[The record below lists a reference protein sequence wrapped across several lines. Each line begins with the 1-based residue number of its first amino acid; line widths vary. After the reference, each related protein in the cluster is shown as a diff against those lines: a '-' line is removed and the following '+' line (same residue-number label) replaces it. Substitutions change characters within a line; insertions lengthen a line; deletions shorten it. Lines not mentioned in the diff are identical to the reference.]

1 MLLMWTEFA
10 CRAVR
15 GGALHRGE
23 TMIALYLLLLAL
35 PLAAQNTPEPAVAS
49 EPSQATPDGV
59 EHLEQTPLFQADVV
73 SRTVKAINYQYQQ
86 GATKID
92 FVGSP
97 AMPRAGGQA
106 KVEGKRGYYE
116 IEAELR
122 GLEPPRRFGSEY
134 LTYVL
139 WSISPEGRASN
150 LGEVL
155 TDDSGRAKLNVT
167 SELQTFGLIVTAEP
181 YFAVRQPSDVIVL
194 ENELRKDTKGR
205 VHFIESKT
213 ELLERGEY
221 QPLANPLALSLD
233 LENAPLEIYEARNAI
248 AIARSLRAEEY
259 AGDTFA
265 KAMASLDMAE
275 QTLQR
280 LGGRNK
286 NNRREVARVAR
297 QTVQFAEDAREL
309 AVRRREQE
317 RIETER
323 RLAAEREA
331 AAKAAAEESAR
342 RRAEAEQ
349 RQKAEEEA
357 RLRAEKD
364 KLEAERRSLEA
375 EQKRLQAELAA
386 AQAAAAKA
394 EADAARASAQAEQQ
408 KAVQAAQEAD
418 RLRWQAEQEKLAL
431 RRRLLEQFSM
441 VLDARDTERGLVVNI
456 GDVLFASGSAT
467 LRPEAREKLARFSGI
482 VLAYPDLRLEAEGHT
497 DNVGSLDLNQKLS
510 EDRAEAV
517 REYLIS
523 QGVPSGSVTARG
535 MNFSAPVADNDT
547 AAGRGRNRR
556 VEIIISGEI
565 IGSEVS
571 SAFSNP

>member
-1 MLLMWTEFA
+1 
-10 CRAVR
+10 
-15 GGALHRGE
+15 
-23 TMIALYLLLLAL
+23 MIAPYLLLLVL
-35 PLAAQNTPEPAVAS
+35 PFAVQAAAQTPAEPPAS
-49 EPSQATPDGV
+49 SESPQATSDQV
-59 EHLEQTPLFQADVV
+59 EQLEQTPLFQADVV
-73 SRTVKAINYQYQQ
+73 ARTVKAINYQYQR

-116 IEAELR
+116 IEAEFH
-122 GLEPPRRFGSEY
+122 GLEPPARFGSEY

-155 TDDSGRAKLNVT
+155 IDDKGRAKLNVT
-167 SELQTFGLIVTAEP
+167 SELQIFGLIITAEP

-194 ENELRKDTKGR
+194 ENELRADTKGN

-213 ELLERGEY
+213 ELLQRGQY

-233 LENAPLEIYEARNAI
+233 LKNAPLEIYEARNAI
-248 AIARSLRAEEY
+248 AIAKSLHADEY

-265 KAMASLDMAE
+265 KATASLDMAE

-280 LGGRNK
+280 LGGRNR

-297 QTVQFAEDAREL
+297 QTVQVAEDAREL
-309 AVRRREQE
+309 AVRRQEQE
-317 RIETER
+317 RLETER
-323 RLAAEREA
+323 RQAAEREA
-331 AAKAAAEESAR
+331 AAKAAAEEASRQRVA
-342 RRAEAEQ
+342 AEQ
-349 RQKAEEEA
+349 RQKAEEAA
-357 RLRAEKD
+357 RQQAEKD
-364 KLEAERRSLEA
+364 KQEAERRSMEA

-386 AQAAAAKA
+386 AQAATAKA
-394 EADAARASAQAEQQ
+394 EAEAARAAAQAEQQ
-408 KAVQAAQEAD
+408 KAVQATQEAE

-431 RRRLLEQFSM
+431 RRRLLEQFSL

-456 GDVLFASGSAT
+456 GDVLFASGSST

-482 VLAYPDLRLEAEGHT
+482 VLAYPDLRLQTEGHT
-497 DNVGSLDLNQKLS
+497 DNVGSLELNQKLS
-510 EDRAEAV
+510 EERANAV
-517 REYLIS
+517 RDYLIS
-523 QGVPSGSVTARG
+523 QGVPSESISSRG
-535 MNFSAPVADNDT
+535 MNFANPVADNDT
-547 AAGRGRNRR
+547 AAGRSKNRR

-571 SAFSNP
+571 TAFGNQQQ

>member
-1 MLLMWTEFA
+1 
-10 CRAVR
+10 
-15 GGALHRGE
+15 
-23 TMIALYLLLLAL
+23 MIALFLLLLAV
-35 PLAAQNTPEPAVAS
+35 PLAAQTAAQNAAESPESTAAPQAAS
-49 EPSQATPDGV
+49 NEV
-59 EHLEQTPLFQADVV
+59 EQLDETPLFQADVV
-73 SRTVKAINYQYQQ
+73 SRTVKAINYQYQR

-92 FVGSP
+92 FGGSS

-116 IEAELR
+116 IEAEFY
-122 GLEPPRRFGSEY
+122 GLEPPRQFGSEY

-139 WSISPEGRASN
+139 WSISPEGRAGN

-155 TDDSGRAKLNVT
+155 IDGSGRAKLNVT
-167 SELQTFGLIVTAEP
+167 SELQIFGLIITAEP

-194 ENELRKDTKGR
+194 ENELRGDTKGR

-213 ELLERGEY
+213 ELLQRGQY
-221 QPLANPLALSLD
+221 QPLSNPLALSLD
-233 LENAPLEIYEARNAI
+233 LRNAPLEIYEARNAI
-248 AIARSLRAEEY
+248 AIAKSLRADEY
-259 AGDTFA
+259 ASDTFA
-265 KAMASLDMAE
+265 KAAASLDMAE
-275 QTLQR
+275 KTLQR

-286 NNRREVARVAR
+286 NNRKEVARVAR
-297 QTVQFAEDAREL
+297 QTVQVAEDAREL
-309 AVRRREQE
+309 AVRRQEQE

-342 RRAEAEQ
+342 QRVEAEQ
-349 RQKAEEEA
+349 RQKAEAAA
-357 RLRAEKD
+357 RQQAEKD
-364 KLEAERRSLEA
+364 KIEAERRSMEA

-386 AQAAAAKA
+386 AQAATAKA
-394 EADAARASAQAEQQ
+394 EAEAARAAAQAEQQ
-408 KAVQAAQEAD
+408 KAMQAAQEAE

-482 VLAYPDLRLEAEGHT
+482 VLAYPDLRLATEGHT
-497 DNVGSLDLNQKLS
+497 DNVGSLEMNQKLS
-510 EDRAEAV
+510 EDRAQAV

-523 QGVPSGSVTARG
+523 QGVPSDSVTARG
-535 MNFSAPVADNDT
+535 MNFSDPVADNDT
-547 AAGRGRNRR
+547 AAGRSKNRR

-571 SAFSNP
+571 SAFGNQQP

>member
-1 MLLMWTEFA
+1 
-10 CRAVR
+10 
-15 GGALHRGE
+15 
-23 TMIALYLLLLAL
+23 MIILYLLLVTL
-35 PLAAQNTPEPAVAS
+35 PLAAQTAAQNAAEPAEAA
-49 EPSQATPDGV
+49 EPSDATPGEV
-59 EHLEQTPLFQADVV
+59 EHLEETPLFQADVV

-92 FVGSP
+92 FTGSP

-116 IEAELR
+116 IEVEFR

-155 TDDSGRAKLNVT
+155 IDDRGRAKLNVT

-181 YFAVRQPSDVIVL
+181 YFAVRQPSDLIVL
-194 ENELRKDTKGR
+194 ENELRQDTKGR

-213 ELLERGEY
+213 ELLQRGKY

-233 LENAPLEIYEARNAI
+233 LKNAPLEIYEARNAI
-248 AIARSLRAEEY
+248 AIAKSLRAEEY
-259 AGDTFA
+259 AGDTYA
-265 KAMASLDMAE
+265 KATVSLDSAE

-286 NNRREVARVAR
+286 NNRKEIARVAR

-309 AVRRREQE
+309 AVRRQEQE

-342 RRAEAEQ
+342 QRAAAEQ
-349 RQKAEEEA
+349 RQKAEQQA
-357 RLRAEKD
+357 RLQAEKD
-364 KLEAERRSLEA
+364 KLEAERRSMEA
-375 EQKRLQAELAA
+375 EQRRLQAELAA
-386 AQAAAAKA
+386 AQAATAKA
-394 EADAARASAQAEQQ
+394 ESDAARAAAQAEQQ
-408 KAVQAAQEAD
+408 KAMQAAQESD

-431 RRRLLEQFSM
+431 RRRLLEQFSL

-497 DNVGSLDLNQKLS
+497 DNVGSLEMNQKLS

-523 QGVPSGSVTARG
+523 QGVPAESLTARG
-535 MNFSAPVADNDT
+535 MNFSDPVADNDT
-547 AAGRGRNRR
+547 AAGRSKNRR

-565 IGSEVS
+565 IGTEVS
-571 SAFSNP
+571 SAFSNQ

>member
-1 MLLMWTEFA
+1 
-10 CRAVR
+10 
-15 GGALHRGE
+15 
-23 TMIALYLLLLAL
+23 MIAFYLLVLAM
-35 PLAAQNTPEPAVAS
+35 PLAAQTPAQNPAEPAPAV
-49 EPSQATPDGV
+49 EPAGQAPGEV
-59 EHLEQTPLFQADVV
+59 EHLDETPLFQADVV

-97 AMPRAGGQA
+97 AMAGAGGQA

-116 IEAELR
+116 IEAEFR
-122 GLEPPRRFGSEY
+122 GVDPPTRFGSEY

-139 WSISPEGRASN
+139 WSVSPEGRASN
-150 LGEVL
+150 LGEL
-155 TDDSGRAKLNVT
+155 LLDDSGRAKLNVT

-194 ENELRKDTKGR
+194 ENELREDTKGR

-221 QPLANPLALSLD
+221 QPLANPLSLKPD

-248 AIARSLRAEEY
+248 AIAKSLQAEQY
-259 AGDTFA
+259 AADTFA
-265 KAMASLDMAE
+265 KAVGSLDMAE

-280 LGGRNK
+280 LGGRNR

-309 AVRRREQE
+309 AVRRHEQE

-331 AAKAAAEESAR
+331 AAKAAAEEAALR
-342 RRAEAEQ
+342 RVEAEQ
-349 RQKAEEEA
+349 RQKSEEEA

-364 KLEAERRSLEA
+364 KLDAERRSMEA
-375 EQKRLQAELAA
+375 EHKRLQAELLA
-386 AQAAAAKA
+386 AQAATAKA
-394 EADAARASAQAEQQ
+394 EADAARAQALAEQQ
-408 KAVQAAQEAD
+408 KAMQAAQEAD

-431 RRRLLEQFSM
+431 RRRLLEQFSL

-482 VLAYPDLRLEAEGHT
+482 VLAYPDLRLESEGHT
-497 DNVGSLDLNQKLS
+497 DNVGSLEMNQKLS

-523 QGVPSGSVTARG
+523 QGVPSDSVSARG

-547 AAGRGRNRR
+547 AAGRSRNRR

-571 SAFSNP
+571 SAFGNQ

>member
-1 MLLMWTEFA
+1 
-10 CRAVR
+10 
-15 GGALHRGE
+15 
-23 TMIALYLLLLAL
+23 MIVFYLFLLAL
-35 PLAAQNTPEPAVAS
+35 PLAAQTAAQNPAEPA
-49 EPSQATPDGV
+49 QAAESAQTPAETAGDV
-59 EHLEQTPLFQADVV
+59 EQLAETPLFQADVV

-86 GATKID
+86 GATRID

-97 AMPRAGGQA
+97 AMAGASGQA

-116 IEAELR
+116 IEAEFR
-122 GLEPPRRFGSEY
+122 GIDPPVRFGSEY

-155 TDDSGRAKLNVT
+155 IDDDGRAKLNVT
-167 SELQTFGLIVTAEP
+167 SELQIFGLIVTAEP

-194 ENELRKDTKGR
+194 ENELREDTKGR

-213 ELLERGEY
+213 ELLERGQY
-221 QPLANPLALSLD
+221 QPLANPLALRPD
-233 LENAPLEIYEARNAI
+233 LESAPLEMYEARNAI
-248 AIARSLRAEEY
+248 AIAKSLQAEQY
-259 AGDTFA
+259 AGDTFT
-265 KAMASLDMAE
+265 KATASLDMAE

-280 LGGRNK
+280 LGARNR

-309 AVRRREQE
+309 AVRRQAQE

-323 RLAAEREA
+323 RMAAEREA
-331 AAKAAAEESAR
+331 AAKAAFEEAAR
-342 RRAEAEQ
+342 QRAEAEQ

-357 RLRAEKD
+357 RQRAEKD
-364 KLEAERRSLEA
+364 KVEAERRSMEA

-394 EADAARASAQAEQQ
+394 EADAARAQALAEQQ
-408 KAVQAAQEAD
+408 KATQAAQEAE

-431 RRRLLEQFSM
+431 RRRLLEQFSL

-482 VLAYPDLRLEAEGHT
+482 VLAYPDLRLETEGHT
-497 DNVGSLDLNQKLS
+497 DNVGSLEMNQKLS
-510 EDRAEAV
+510 EERAEAV

-523 QGVPSGSVTARG
+523 QGVPSDSISARG

-547 AAGRGRNRR
+547 AAGRGKNRR

-571 SAFSNP
+571 SAFGNQ

>member
-1 MLLMWTEFA
+1 MT
-10 CRAVR
+10 AV
-15 GGALHRGE
+15 
-23 TMIALYLLLLAL
+23 YVLLLAL
-35 PLAAQNTPEPAVAS
+35 PLAAQTAGQNPAEPAEAAETS
-49 EPSQATPDGV
+49 RAAPEEV
-59 EHLEQTPLFQADVV
+59 EHLDETPLFQADVV
-73 SRTVKAINYQYQQ
+73 ARTVKAINYQYQR
-86 GATKID
+86 GATKVD

-97 AMPRAGGQA
+97 TMPRAGGQA

-116 IEAELR
+116 IEAEFR
-122 GLEPPRRFGSEY
+122 GLESPARFGSEY
-134 LTYVL
+134 LTFVL
-139 WSISPEGRASN
+139 WSISPDGRSSN

-155 TDDSGRAKLNVT
+155 IDDNGRAKVNVT

-194 ENELRKDTKGR
+194 ENELREDTKGR

-213 ELLERGEY
+213 ELLQRGKY

-233 LENAPLEIYEARNAI
+233 LKNAPLEIYEARNAV
-248 AIARSLRAEEY
+248 AIAKSLGADQY
-259 AGDTFA
+259 ASDTFA
-265 KAMASLDMAE
+265 KAAASLDMAE
-275 QTLQR
+275 KTLQR
-280 LGGRNK
+280 LGGRNRD
-286 NNRREVARVAR
+286 NRREVARVAR

-309 AVRRREQE
+309 AVRRQQQE

-331 AAKAAAEESAR
+331 AANAAAEEAAL

-357 RLRAEKD
+357 RLRAERD
-364 KLEAERRSLEA
+364 KLEAERRSMEA

-386 AQAAAAKA
+386 AQAATAKA
-394 EADAARASAQAEQQ
+394 EADAARAQALIEQQ
-408 KAVQAAQEAD
+408 KAMEAAQQAD

-431 RRRLLEQFSM
+431 RRRLLEQFSL

-497 DNVGSLDLNQKLS
+497 DNVGSLELNQKLS

-523 QGVPSGSVTARG
+523 QGVPAESVASRG
-535 MNFSAPVADNDT
+535 MNFAAPVADNAT
-547 AAGRGRNRR
+547 AAGRSKNRR

-571 SAFSNP
+571 SAFGNP

>member
-1 MLLMWTEFA
+1 
-10 CRAVR
+10 
-15 GGALHRGE
+15 
-23 TMIALYLLLLAL
+23 MIAPYLFLVAL
-35 PLAAQNTPEPAVAS
+35 PLAAQAAAQNPVEAAEPA
-49 EPSQATPDGV
+49 ETSQAASNEV
-59 EHLEQTPLFQADVV
+59 EQLDETPLFQAEVV
-73 SRTVKAINYQYQQ
+73 SRTVKAINYQYQR

-92 FVGSP
+92 FVGSSV
-97 AMPRAGGQA
+97 MPRAGGQA

-116 IEAELR
+116 IEAEFH

-155 TDDSGRAKLNVT
+155 IDDSGRAKLNVT
-167 SELQTFGLIVTAEP
+167 SELQTFGLIITAEP

-194 ENELRKDTKGR
+194 ENEVRGDTKGL

-213 ELLERGEY
+213 ELLQRGEY
-221 QPLANPLALSLD
+221 QPLSNPLALSLD
-233 LENAPLEIYEARNAI
+233 LRNAPLEIYEARNAI
-248 AIARSLRAEEY
+248 AIAKALRADEY

-265 KAMASLDMAE
+265 KAAGSLEMTE

-286 NNRREVARVAR
+286 DNRKEVARIAR

-309 AVRRREQE
+309 AVRRQEQE

-323 RLAAEREA
+323 RLGAEREA
-331 AAKAAAEESAR
+331 AAKAAAAESAR
-342 RRAEAEQ
+342 QRVEAEQ
-349 RQKAEEEA
+349 SQKAEQQA
-357 RLRAEKD
+357 RLQAEKD
-364 KLEAERRSLEA
+364 KLEAERRSMEA

-386 AQAAAAKA
+386 AQAATAKA
-394 EADAARASAQAEQQ
+394 EADAARADAQAEQQ
-408 KAVQAAQEAD
+408 KAMQAMQEAE
-418 RLRWQAEQEKLAL
+418 RLRWQAEQEKLTL

-482 VLAYPDLRLEAEGHT
+482 VLAYPDLRLQSEGHT
-497 DNVGSLDLNQKLS
+497 DNVGSLEMNQKLS

-523 QGVPSGSVTARG
+523 QGVPSDSVTARG
-535 MNFSAPVADNDT
+535 MNFADPVADNDT
-547 AAGRGRNRR
+547 AAGRSKNRR

-571 SAFSNP
+571 SAFGTQQP